1 MRSETNAQR
10 PMRSAGRVIAAWL
23 CCVLAFVATAPGADG
38 AETAPEYQLKAVFL
52 YNFTRFVEWPPQAFT
67 APGEPFVIGILG
79 DDPFGAR
86 LDDVVRNERVGE
98 HPLIV
103 RRFRNAEEIRDCR
116 MLFIGRSES
125 VELERVVAG
134 LDHRPVLIVS
144 EIDGSAERG
153 AMIQFATESS
163 HVRLRINA
171 DAARGAGLVISSKLL
186 HLAEI
191 VSPRSGD

>member
-1 MRSETNAQR
+1 MRS
-10 PMRSAGRVIAAWL
+10 SGRVFAAWL
-23 CCVLAFVATAPGADG
+23 CGVLALVALVPGVDG
-38 AETAPEYQLKAVFL
+38 AETAPEYQVKAVFL
-52 YNFTRFVEWPPQAFT
+52 YNFTRFVAWPPQAFT
-67 APGEPFVIGILG
+67 TPAEPFVIGILG
-79 DDPFGAR
+79 DDPFGGR
-86 LDDVVRNERVGE
+86 MDDVIWNERIGD
-98 HPLIV
+98 HPLVV
-103 RRFRNAEEIRDCR
+103 RRFRNAEEIGDCR

-125 VELERVVAG
+125 GEFERIVAR

-144 EIDGSAERG
+144 EIDGSAEHG

>member
-1 MRSETNAQR
+1 MRSETNARR
-10 PMRSAGRVIAAWL
+10 PIRSSGTVAAWL
-23 CCVLAFVATAPGADG
+23 CGVLALVAFASGVVG
-38 AETAPEYQLKAVFL
+38 AETAPEYQVKAVFL
-52 YNFTRFVEWPPQAFT
+52 YNFTRFVEWPPRAFT
-67 APGEPFVIGILG
+67 TPGEPFVIGILG
-79 DDPFGAR
+79 DDPFGSR
-86 LDDVVRNERVGE
+86 MDDVIRNERIGD

-103 RRFRNAEEIRDCR
+103 RRFRNAEEIGDCQ

-125 VELERVVAG
+125 VEFERVVAR

-144 EIDGSAERG
+144 EIDGSAEHG

-191 VSPRSGD
+191 VSPRPGD